1 MDSNR
6 RLTRLLAVVYILI
19 VIWIIL
25 FKLSMPS
32 EIAKLDRIRRINLI
46 PFYYDTEVSGHFS
59 EILENLLIFIPV
71 GLYLK
76 MLGKSNLETVLIG
89 GGISLALEIAQ
100 YCFGI
105 GATDITDLITNTAG
119 AAVGMAAY
127 LLLGKLVRNRNTLDK
142 ALNILSLIVILLFI
156 AMMVLLRL
164 AN

>member
-1 MDSNR
+1 MENNK
-6 RLTRLLAVVYILI
+6 RLTWLIAVVYLLL

-32 EIAKLDRIRRINLI
+32 EIAELDHIRRINLI
-46 PFYYDTEVSGHFS
+46 PFHYDAEVSGHLS
-59 EILENLLIFIPV
+59 EVLENLLIFIPV
-71 GLYLK
+71 GVYLK
-76 MLGKSNLETVLIG
+76 MLGKPNLQAVLIG

-105 GATDITDLITNTAG
+105 GATDITDLITNTVG
-119 AAVGMAAY
+119 AAVGMAIY
-127 LLLGKLVRNRNTLDK
+127 LLLGKLVRNRDKLNK